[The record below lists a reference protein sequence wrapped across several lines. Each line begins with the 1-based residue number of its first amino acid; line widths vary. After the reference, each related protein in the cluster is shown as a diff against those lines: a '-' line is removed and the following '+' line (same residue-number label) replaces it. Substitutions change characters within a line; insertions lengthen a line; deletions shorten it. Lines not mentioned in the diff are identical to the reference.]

1 MLVRHAVLASVM
13 FTALLAGCNKR
24 DEAPAAPAASD
35 SSSATPAPATP
46 TPPAMTPPPAPA
58 APAADAKP
66 ADAPPATPPADNATN
81 TDKKP

>member
-24 DEAPAAPAASD
+24 NEAPGTPAASD
-35 SSSATPAPATP
+35 SSSAAPAPATP
-46 TPPAMTPPPAPA
+46 TPPAIAPPPAPA
-58 APAADAKP
+58 GDAKP
-66 ADAPPATPPADNATN
+66 ADAAPPATPPADNTSN

>member
-35 SSSATPAPATP
+35 SSAATPAPATP

-58 APAADAKP
+58 ADAKP
-66 ADAPPATPPADNATN
+66 ADAAPPATPPADNATN